1 MARFADYI
9 DTEYLPG
16 EIRQSTYGAAALN
29 PLAITK
35 YEANKRW
42 KFEPGSADRGTS
54 FQDFLNWQNNPQGA
68 MLSKVKLPSEFLAF
82 MQMTNGYN

>member
-1 MARFADYI
+1 MARFSDYI

-54 FQDFLNWQNNPQGA
+54 FQDFLNWQNNPQEA
-68 MLSKVKLPSEFLAF
+68 MLSKVKLPSDFLAF
-82 MQMTNGYN
+82 MQMTNG